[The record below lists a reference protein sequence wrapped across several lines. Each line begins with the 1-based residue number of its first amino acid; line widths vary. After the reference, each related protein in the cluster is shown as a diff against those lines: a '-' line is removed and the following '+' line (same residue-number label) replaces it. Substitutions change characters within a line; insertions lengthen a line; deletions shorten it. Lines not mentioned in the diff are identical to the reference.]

1 MGFRNMKINL
11 SMLCLIAFGF
21 FLLGLQAVVLPD
33 SASIASGTSVDDYI
47 DQSNIQTIDIESI
60 GNQAKASREEHF
72 AEKENSTLDWS
83 MPSSLAGSGNTPSQS
98 RGMAQEQS
106 QAEEDAAS
114 SSQPSDISNNAQ
126 TASNDSIMAN
136 ASGTWSLKLTDSI
149 QRDVSLALFQD
160 GASIFGSGS
169 IREGNSTRQLM
180 ASGSLQG
187 AALSLD
193 LTAQQPM
200 MLYKL
205 LLNLS
210 QDEASGRY
218 SAIPA
223 SGGSWTGEVDGF
235 RLTA

>member
-1 MGFRNMKINL
+1 MKTNL

-33 SASIASGTSVDDYI
+33 SASIVSGTSVDDYI
-47 DQSNIQTIDIESI
+47 DQSNIQTIDLVSI

-72 AEKENSTLDWS
+72 AEKENSSLDWS
-83 MPSSLAGSGNTPSQS
+83 MPSSLAGSGSTPSQS

-106 QAEEDAAS
+106 QAEVQDAAS
-114 SSQPSDISNNAQ
+114 SSQPSDISNNSQ
-126 TASNDSIMAN
+126 TISNDSIMAN
-136 ASGTWSLKLTDSI
+136 ASGSWSLKLTDSI

-187 AALSLD
+187 ATLSLD

-210 QDEASGRY
+210 QDDASGRY

>member
-1 MGFRNMKINL
+1 MGFRNMKTNL

-21 FLLGLQAVVLPD
+21 FLLELQAVVLPD
-33 SASIASGTSVDDYI
+33 SVSIASGTSVDEYI
-47 DQSNIQTIDIESI
+47 AESNIQTIDLESA
-60 GNQAKASREEHF
+60 GDQARASRDEYF
-72 AEKENSTLDWS
+72 AKKANSTLDWN
-83 MPSSLAGSGNTPSQS
+83 MPSSLDGSGSTPSQS
-98 RGMAQEQS
+98 RSQAQEQIQS
-106 QAEEDAAS
+106 EVQDAA
-114 SSQPSDISNNAQ
+114 
-126 TASNDSIMAN
+126 ASITAN

-160 GASIFGSGS
+160 GSTIFGSGS

-205 LLNLS
+205 ILNLS

>member
-1 MGFRNMKINL
+1 MGFRNMKTNL

-21 FLLGLQAVVLPD
+21 FLLELQAVVLPD
-33 SASIASGTSVDDYI
+33 SVSIASGTSVDEYI
-47 DQSNIQTIDIESI
+47 AESNIQTIDLESA
-60 GNQAKASREEHF
+60 GDQARASRDEYF
-72 AEKENSTLDWS
+72 AKKANSTLDWN
-83 MPSSLAGSGNTPSQS
+83 MPSSLDGSGSTPSQS
-98 RGMAQEQS
+98 RSQAQEQIQS
-106 QAEEDAAS
+106 EVQDAA
-114 SSQPSDISNNAQ
+114 
-126 TASNDSIMAN
+126 ASITAN

-160 GASIFGSGS
+160 GSTIFGSGS

-205 LLNLS
+205 ILNLS

-218 SAIPA
+218 SAKPA